1 LGPPAQVRIV
11 EEAQRE
17 VLALLRQTC
26 GRLDAPA
33 GALLEHETL
42 DETDAYAAAGAG
54 PRTGVRHRLP
64 LHLLPRLAAHR
75 RRRSGALQPS
85 LMSADVDANRRAA
98 EQQARAAAA
107 RWVFTRV
114 AA

>member
-42 DETDAYAAAGAG
+42 DETDA
-54 PRTGVRHRLP
+54 
-64 LHLLPRLAAHR
+64 
-75 RRRSGALQPS
+75 
-85 LMSADVDANRRAA
+85 
-98 EQQARAAAA
+98 
-107 RWVFTRV
+107 
-114 AA
+114 